1 MPRYKIAE
9 NGESAFHIV
18 AHQYA
23 DETIRYAASELQK
36 YLLKSAKGAIAYLLD
51 GVKPMQ
57 YIPHRIVKRGSI

>member
-36 YLLKSAKGAIAYLLD
+36 YLLKSAKGAIAYLL
-51 GVKPMQ
+51 PMQ